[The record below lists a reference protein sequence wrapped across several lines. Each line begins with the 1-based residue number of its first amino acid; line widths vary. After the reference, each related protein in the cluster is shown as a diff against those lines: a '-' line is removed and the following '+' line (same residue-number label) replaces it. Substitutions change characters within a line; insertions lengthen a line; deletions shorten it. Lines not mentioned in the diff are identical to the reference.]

1 MVKKNMNFKKIKTQ
15 RFILRKFNLN
25 LINRNYL
32 GWFKDPHVRKFI
44 LFKPK
49 NLKSL
54 KNDVLKI
61 VGHPHSK
68 SINNDNEWL
77 YFERT
82 LIKGQFH
89 KLGKNVLKDNNVLIL
104 NFNNY
109 GILVKK
115 EFLDKNDKKKLKFS
129 EKITKNDLSQK
140 SFVERFLTSIKSK
153 MYGNK

>member
-1 MVKKNMNFKKIKTQ
+1 MNFFFKNHKIYLLVLTSI
-15 RFILRKFNLN
+15 ILIGCQLQEASKNHGITFLK
-25 LINRNYL
+25 NRSE
-32 GWFKDPHVRKFI
+32 
-44 LFKPK
+44 KPVID
-49 NLKSL
+49 NTN

-61 VGHPHSK
+61 IGHPHSK
-68 SINNDNEWL
+68 SINNENEWL

-89 KLGKNVLKDNNVLIL
+89 KLGKNILKENNVLIL

-115 EFLDKNDKKKLKFS
+115 EFLDKNSKNKLRFS

-153 MYGNK
+153 MYGSK